1 VPVVSRRTILRI
13 LVAVFAYAGAGSSTA
28 RAEVTAALSNFKE
41 IYSDTPCASAST
53 YF

>member
-13 LVAVFAYAGAGSSTA
+13 LAAVFAYAGTVSSTV
-28 RAEVTAALSNFKE
+28 RAEVTAALSNFE
-41 IYSDTPCASAST
+41 AIYSDTPCASAST